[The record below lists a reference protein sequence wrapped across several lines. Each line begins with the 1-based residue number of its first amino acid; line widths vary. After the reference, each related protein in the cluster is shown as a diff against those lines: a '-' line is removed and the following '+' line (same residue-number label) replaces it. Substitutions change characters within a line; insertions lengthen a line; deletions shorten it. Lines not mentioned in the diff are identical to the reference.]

1 MARKSANS
9 RDEILDAAAECF
21 MEMGIEAASVSDIAR
36 RLGATKGRVYH
47 HFASKG
53 ALLSDVR
60 IHAIET
66 MTTALAEV
74 IDFDL
79 PPEQNFYNMAHRHV
93 MALLQTLPYHKVDLQ
108 KSNLSGEKS
117 TTPYEREL
125 LAEIRDKRTEY
136 GKAFRQVIVEGIEA
150 GVFRKVNVSI
160 TLHSVLVLLN
170 APVFWYQPRGDD
182 PEADQR
188 RIADELATMALNAL
202 KACPNAKTP

>member
-21 MEMGIEAASVSDIAR
+21 MEMGIEAASISDIAR

-60 IHAIET
+60 IHAIDT
-66 MTTALAEV
+66 MSAALEEA

-93 MALLQTLPYHKVDLQ
+93 TALLKTLPYHKVDLQ

-125 LAEIRDKRTEY
+125 LEQIRVKRTEY
-136 GKAFRQVIVEGIEA
+136 GEAFRKVIAQGIET
-150 GVFRKVNVSI
+150 GVFRKVQVSV

-170 APVFWYQPRGDD
+170 APVFWYQSRGED
-182 PEADQR
+182 PAAEQN
-188 RIADELATMALNAL
+188 RIADELATLALNAL
-202 KACPNAKTP
+202 LARPDSATS